1 MAPKLTGQQ
10 LLAIL
15 AQVNKD
21 AEDLRALWIGSFP
34 PDLLPP
40 QDWELKNAVRRL
52 PLEDLAEGIKSYLVI
67 LSERKAT
74 PTTMGALKY
83 ICATAW
89 AIREKENPDHEFRP
103 TARRQR
109 NAARDP
115 NSPQWDGEAFGNATP
130 EERQRI
136 MAETIARQKAN

>member
-1 MAPKLTGQQ
+1 MAKLTAQQ
-10 LLAIL
+10 LLERI
-15 AQVNKD
+15 QRINGD
-21 AEDLRALWIGSFP
+21 AEVLKKLWQEFFP
-34 PDLLPP
+34 PELSLPA
-40 QDWELKNAVRRL
+40 DWEIKNAVRRL
-52 PLEDLAEGIKSYLVI
+52 DLADLEEGIKSYLVI
-67 LSERKAT
+67 LSERKNT

-89 AIREKENPDHEFRP
+89 AIREKENPNQEFRP

-115 NSPQWDGEAFGNATP
+115 DSQQWDGEAFGNAST

>member
-1 MAPKLTGQQ
+1 MAKLTGQQ
-10 LLAIL
+10 LLERIQRTKA
-15 AQVNKD
+15 D
-21 AEDLRALWIGSFP
+21 AEVFKSLWQESFP
-34 PDLLPP
+34 PELSLPA
-40 QDWELKNAVRRL
+40 DWEIKNAVRRL
-52 PLEDLAEGIKSYLVI
+52 DLADLEEGMKSYLVRI
-67 LSERKAT
+67 SEGT
-74 PTTMGALKY
+74 NPTTKGAMSY
-83 ICATAW
+83 ICGAAW
-89 AIREKENPDHEFRP
+89 GIKEKENPDQKFHP

>member
-1 MAPKLTGQQ
+1 MAKPTAQQ
-10 LLAIL
+10 LLERIQRTKA
-15 AQVNKD
+15 D
-21 AEDLRALWIGSFP
+21 AEVFKSLWQESFP
-34 PDLLPP
+34 PELSLPA
-40 QDWELKNAVRRL
+40 DWEIKNAVRRL
-52 PLEDLAEGIKSYLVI
+52 DLADLEEGMKSYLVI

-74 PTTMGALKY
+74 PTTTGALKY

-89 AIREKENPDHEFRP
+89 AIREKENPDQEFRP